1 MTLIDPLTL
10 EAASEDQL
18 SLVSVPLDL
27 PPVDQSL
34 AAEHGEVFTRS
45 WVVELILDLCGYT
58 PDKDLG
64 SMTIV
69 EPSCGSGAF
78 LGPMVE
84 RLVASAQIHHRDLN
98 SCESAIRAS
107 DLLDRNV
114 ELSRT
119 RIQELLERL
128 SSISISRSQEL
139 ADAWVAQAD
148 FLLTPPHEGSADFV
162 VGNPPYI
169 RSEAI
174 PSARNKAYRLACP
187 TMGGRADIY
196 IGFYEKGLRALKPH
210 GILGFICADRWMRNA
225 YGSKLRKMISSRW
238 SVESIVHMTGVDA
251 FEDEVDAYPSIT
263 TIRRG
268 PQEDGPLVVDA
279 CRDFGPSTTQEV
291 VELNQD
297 KNVGTKNEP
306 TYSSARLSTWFDG
319 AGGWPTAS
327 PERLV
332 LIADLETRF
341 PNLEDERTGTKVG
354 IGVATGADK
363 IFIVDGDPPGV
374 EAERLL
380 PLAMVRNIQDGSV
393 NWGGKKLVNPWSQ
406 EGLVSTEDWPGMTAY
421 LEPHKIALSDRHTAK
436 SGKWHKTIDRV
447 IEGLVDRPKL
457 YLPDFKESIFPVLDE
472 GGTYPHHNLY
482 WVISDSWDLRVL
494 GGLLLSD
501 ISNMFIEAYSVRM
514 RGGYLRFQ
522 AQYLRRICLP
532 NISDVSSEAA
542 SSLAEAFE
550 SRDRKA
556 ATQAALPLYG
566 LKVLP
571 A

>member
-1 MTLIDPLTL
+1 MYKRQQFHHVLGGLAHGD
-10 EAASEDQL
+10 
-18 SLVSVPLDL
+18 
-27 PPVDQSL
+27 VDVGHELGIGGPRAL
-34 AAEHGEVFTRS
+34 AAGGAQFGRAR
-45 WVVELILDLCGYT
+45 LYRDRFDL
-58 PDKDLG
+58 
-64 SMTIV
+64 
-69 EPSCGSGAF
+69 
-78 LGPMVE
+78 
-84 RLVASAQIHHRDLN
+84 RH
-98 SCESAIRAS
+98 
-107 DLLDRNV
+107 
-114 ELSRT
+114 
-119 RIQELLERL
+119 
-128 SSISISRSQEL
+128 
-139 ADAWVAQAD
+139 
-148 FLLTPPHEGSADFV
+148 
-162 VGNPPYI
+162 
-169 RSEAI
+169 
-174 PSARNKAYRLACP
+174 AR
-187 TMGGRADIY
+187 GGRAGARR
-196 IGFYEKGLRALKPH
+196 IGKDVAMDHAQFADDRQVVGMRGRVLGRKAGYEVCPECDVRPGGAQAFGQRQRIGAIVAALH
-210 GILGFICADRWMRNA
+210 
-225 YGSKLRKMISSRW
+225 
-238 SVESIVHMTGVDA
+238 A

-279 CRDFGPSTTQEV
+279 CHDFGPSTTQEV